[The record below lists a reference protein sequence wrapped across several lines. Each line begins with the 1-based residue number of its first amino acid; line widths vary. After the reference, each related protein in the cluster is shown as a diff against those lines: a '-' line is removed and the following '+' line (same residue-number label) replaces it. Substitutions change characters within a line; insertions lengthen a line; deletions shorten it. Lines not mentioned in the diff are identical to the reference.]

1 LSGTVVYRREGR
13 VGMIGLNRPERLNA
27 ISRQLTADLGEVL
40 DEFTADPE
48 ARVGILYGEGRA
60 FCAGADLTPEG
71 EYHRPDPIA
80 DRMAIESSVRTWL
93 RLFDCPK
100 PIIAQVHG
108 YCIAGGT
115 QPPLFCDI
123 VSIGAE
129 TVVGF
134 PKVPVGG
141 GFISPMWSYRV
152 GSQNARLMSYQVGIE
167 ISGQRAYEMGYAAL
181 CHPEAD
187 LAAETFKVAENI
199 AKLPS
204 ELLQIKKYANNRVLE
219 LQGFRTAVLGAA
231 EWDAIAHASKTVD
244 DARDWIHDLGL
255 KGAIKKFAEEGM

>member
-1 LSGTVVYRREGR
+1 VADTVVYRREGR

-27 ISRQLTADLGEVL
+27 ISRQLVADLGEVL
-40 DEFTADPE
+40 AEFTADTE
-48 ARVGILYGEGRA
+48 ARVAILYGEGRA

-71 EYHRPDPIA
+71 AYQAPDVLQ
-80 DRMAIESSVRTWL
+80 DRFLIESSVRTWL
-93 RLFDCPK
+93 SLFDCPK

-141 GFISPMWSYRV
+141 GFISPMWSWRV

-167 ISGQRAYEMGYAAL
+167 ITGQRAHEMGYAAL
-181 CHPEAD
+181 CFPEAE

-219 LQGFRTAVLGAA
+219 QQGFRAAVLGAA
-231 EWDAIAHASKTVD
+231 EWDAIAHAGQTVA
-244 DARDWIHDLGL
+244 DAREWIHELGL
-255 KGAIKKFAEEGM
+255 KGAIAKFAKEGM

>member
-1 LSGTVVYRREGR
+1 VPGTVVYRREGR

-27 ISRQLTADLGEVL
+27 ISRQLTADLTEVL
-40 DEFTADPE
+40 DEFTADE
-48 ARVGILYGEGRA
+48 QARVGILYGEGRA
-60 FCAGADLTPEG
+60 FCAGADLTPDG
-71 EYHRPDPIA
+71 GYHKPDVLA
-80 DRMAIESSVRTWL
+80 DRFAIESSVRTWL

-141 GFISPMWSYRV
+141 GFISPMWSWRV

-167 ISGQRAYEMGYAAL
+167 ISGAEAYRMGYAAL

-199 AKLPS
+199 ARLPS
-204 ELLQIKKYANNRVLE
+204 EILQIKKYANNRVLE
-219 LQGFRTAVLGAA
+219 QQGFRTAVLNAA
-231 EWDAIAHASKTVD
+231 EWDAIAHTAQTVT
-244 DARDWIHDLGL
+244 DARDWIGELGL

>member
-27 ISRQLTADLGEVL
+27 ISRELTADLTDVL
-40 DEFTADPE
+40 AEFTADPE

-60 FCAGADLTPEG
+60 FCAGADLTPG
-71 EYHRPDPIA
+71 DYHKPDVLA
-80 DRMAIESSVRTWL
+80 DRAAIEGSVRTWL

-141 GFISPMWSYRV
+141 GFISPMWSWRV
-152 GSQNARLMSYQVGIE
+152 GSQNARLMSYQVGIT
-167 ISGQRAYEMGYAAL
+167 ITGQEAHRMGYAAL
-181 CHPEAD
+181 CYPEAD
-187 LAAETFKVAENI
+187 LAAETVKVAENI

-204 ELLQIKKYANNRVLE
+204 DLLQIKKYANNRVLE
-219 LQGFRTAVLGAA
+219 LQGFRAAVLNAA
-231 EWDAIAHASKTVD
+231 EWDAIAHTAETVSE
-244 DARDWIHDLGL
+244 AREWIQDLGL
-255 KGAIKKFAEEGM
+255 KGAIAKFAEEGM